1 MVERLED
8 RGGSPIPPKSCRI
21 EGEIRKVFGTEVRRL
36 PIVCAGLDH
45 TEIVDSATKKDNR
58 IAQCTRSQVLAIDL
72 ISFAKLPILPLS
84 RLLDEPVFLRV
95 DEQAS

>member
-1 MVERLED
+1 MVERLEE

-58 IAQCTRSQVLAIDL
+58 VAQRIRSQVLAIRFDF
-72 ISFAKLPILPLS
+72 IRQITNSAIIAVT
-84 RLLDEPVFLRV
+84 R
-95 DEQAS
+95 

>member
-1 MVERLED
+1 MVERLEE

-45 TEIVDSATKKDNR
+45 IEIVDSATKKDNR
-58 IAQCTRSQVLAIDL
+58 VAQRIRSQVLAIRFDF
-72 ISFAKLPILPLS
+72 IRQITNSAIIAVT
-84 RLLDEPVFLRV
+84 R
-95 DEQAS
+95 

>member
-1 MVERLED
+1 MVERFED

-58 IAQCTRSQVLAIDL
+58 VAQRIRSQVLAIRFDF
-72 ISFAKLPILPLS
+72 IRQITNSAIIAVT
-84 RLLDEPVFLRV
+84 R
-95 DEQAS
+95 

>member
-58 IAQCTRSQVLAIDL
+58 VAQRIRSQVLAIRFDF
-72 ISFAKLPILPLS
+72 IRQITNSAIIAVT
-84 RLLDEPVFLRV
+84 R
-95 DEQAS
+95 